1 MVETNSPSMSMDL
14 IFLQM
19 SNEIQLQVSNC
30 LLYSINSIFGVC
42 KHRDGI
48 EEREFFFLSDVES
61 SGQGQCNQQQHHRG
75 KWYWYASCP
84 LSLANTESGNHDV
97 PSAVITT
104 QDDECSSEVT
114 TKHAEAPSLNFLS
127 GYHNL

>member
-1 MVETNSPSMSMDL
+1 MSMDL

-75 KWYWYASCP
+75 EVVLVCK
-84 LSLANTESGNHDV
+84 L
-97 PSAVITT
+97 PS
-104 QDDECSSEVT
+104 
-114 TKHAEAPSLNFLS
+114 KL
-127 GYHNL
+127 GKY